1 MFLEELSNQWN
12 AEERQRGD
20 AVAFY
25 IANESLIYLKV
36 EIMICLC
43 KTLCSST
50 RAHFLARR
58 SKGMNVIDLDGSDY
72 N

>member
-1 MFLEELSNQWN
+1 MRRGRFLYS
-12 AEERQRGD
+12 ERKSDIFKG
-20 AVAFY
+20 
-25 IANESLIYLKV
+25 I

>member
-1 MFLEELSNQWN
+1 MRRGRFLYS
-12 AEERQRGD
+12 ERKSDIQ
-20 AVAFY
+20 
-25 IANESLIYLKV
+25 YLKV